1 MIRESIILCRLPL
14 GNGLL
19 MKPSGL

>member
-1 MIRESIILCRLPL
+1 MAFAMTFCALPL

-19 MKPSGL
+19 DSTPFS